1 MALFFD
7 AGTVAIRFQ
16 DLSLRDVEHDYGIGV
31 RLHGPQVT
39 VLRVELARGSEG
51 WRTVFTTSAPF

>member
-7 AGTVAIRFQ
+7 AGTVAMRFK
-16 DLSLRDVEHDYGIGV
+16 DLSLRDLEHDYGIGV

>member
-1 MALFFD
+1 
-7 AGTVAIRFQ
+7 
-16 DLSLRDVEHDYGIGV
+16 VEHDYGIGV

-51 WRTVFTTSAPF
+51 WRTVLTTSAPF